1 MPLTLPWLRAST
13 GLPSREPPAAV
24 VPPTQRGRS
33 SSVTDSSPAGIGE
46 PALRLRAAELRPNA
60 ASVVV
65 ANPDRAELL
74 EMVSR

>member
-1 MPLTLPWLRAST
+1 VV
-13 GLPSREPPAAV
+13 PPTQRGRSSSVTDSSQAAV